1 MLRVIKEIED
11 QTGNTRYY
19 LTIEEDKQLLEAV
32 NDKYTSDSSIFT
44 KELYEDAKAGL
55 LNSTIE
61 AKVATDI
68 RNHLKRFNKDVVDKL
83 TLIFEEEQK
92 RVLSDMASLEEVS
105 ELYNNELII
114 LDSTQVKHLEKIGN
128 NAESKS
134 ITYQDTGR
142 FINNLKRSV
151 DYIEESYTAM
161 ALKTAYITSM
171 LGSYLKYI
179 DEDVSS
185 DTKKLLED
193 SITALNARVKPI
205 PAPKP
210 IEESDVEETVLVEED
225 IEPLTYDDY
234 NKLVRK
240 LHGFD
245 FNDAIETIKDVTKI
259 EEEVFKLYTNIV
271 LSETNNYKDDELL
284 GNISST
290 VLEVSYYRANTTPI
304 TKNLIWLLK
313 TIKYIKG

>member
-11 QTGNTRYY
+11 QTGKTRYY
-19 LTIEEDKQLLEAV
+19 LTMEEDKQLLEAV

-68 RNHLKRFNKDVVDKL
+68 RNHLKGFNKAVVDKL

-92 RVLSDMASLEEVS
+92 RVLSDVASLEEVS

-142 FINNLKRSV
+142 FINNLKRSIE
-151 DYIEESYTAM
+151 YIEGLYTAVP
-161 ALKTAYITSM
+161 LKTAYITSM
-171 LGSYLKYI
+171 LNSYLKHI

-193 SITALNARVKPI
+193 SITALNARVEPI
-205 PAPKP
+205 AEP
-210 IEESDVEETVLVEED
+210 DVEGVELVEED
-225 IEPLTYDDY
+225 IDPLTYDDY
-234 NKLVRK
+234 NKLVK
-240 LHGFD
+240 ILHGFD